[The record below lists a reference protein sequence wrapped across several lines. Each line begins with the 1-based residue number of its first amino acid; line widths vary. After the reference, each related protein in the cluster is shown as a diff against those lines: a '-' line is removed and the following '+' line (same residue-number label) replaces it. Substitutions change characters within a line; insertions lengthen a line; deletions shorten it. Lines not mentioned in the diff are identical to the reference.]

1 MRPLLHA
8 LRLLWRAE
16 RRALLVGLALSV
28 CVLGMG
34 AALLGLSGWFVTAAG
49 AAGLAGAG
57 IAFDVFRPGAGVRFF
72 ALGRTAARYGE
83 RLATHDATL
92 RALSRLRI
100 DLMRRQAA
108 APWEAL
114 MRLRGE
120 AALTRITADV
130 DALDGLYLR
139 LALPL
144 AAGALTLAGAF
155 ALLAWLVDLRV
166 AALVCGG
173 LALGG
178 GLILRRAGRAAF
190 APSAAAEAGAQA
202 LRQGMIDLSRAR
214 RDLVVFGGME
224 AARVAAAAHDRASRE
239 ALRAVDRVER
249 RAGLRLTILA
259 AALAAATLAAGGALA
274 AQGAIS
280 PAVAALA
287 VFAALALAET
297 LGPLRRGAV
306 ELGRMRD
313 AAARVMAA
321 PEAPAETTAAAPA
334 APTAA
339 APAVPGDGAPASLRV
354 EAVSLRRPGAARP
367 ALSDVS
373 LTVAPG
379 ETVALVGPSGVGK
392 STLLALAAGVLAPD
406 AGQVLWRGRPVGPIP
421 EAELRAEIAFLP
433 QRSALVAGTIL
444 ENLALAR
451 DGLSEAEAWAALDA
465 AALRATVE
473 ARGGLQ
479 SRLGEGGAGLSGGES
494 RRLALA
500 RTLLR
505 RPALLL
511 LDEPTE
517 GLDAPTARRVL
528 AGLRAWLPEAAILLA
543 SHRGA
548 EREAADRL
556 HSLG

>member
-1 MRPLLHA
+1 MRPLLQA
-8 LRLLWRAE
+8 LRLLWRTQ
-16 RRALLVGLALSV
+16 RRALALGLLLSV

-92 RALSRLRI
+92 RALSSLRI

-108 APWEAL
+108 AEWEAL
-114 MRLRGE
+114 QRLRGP

-155 ALLAWLVDLRV
+155 ALLAWLVDARV

-178 GLILRRAGRAAF
+178 GLILWRAGRAAF
-190 APSAAAEAGAQA
+190 APSAAAEAGAQD
-202 LRQGMIDLSRAR
+202 LRRGMIDLSRAR

-224 AARVAAAAHDRASRE
+224 AAREAAAAHDRASRD
-239 ALRAVDRVER
+239 ALRAVDRIER
-249 RAGLRLTILA
+249 RAGLHLSVLA

-274 AQGAIS
+274 AEGAIS

-287 VFAALALAET
+287 VFASLALAET

-313 AAARVMAA
+313 AATRAMAA
-321 PEAPAETTAAAPA
+321 PEAPSP
-334 APTAA
+334 P
-339 APAVPGDGAPASLRV
+339 PAVPAAAADAPARLNL
-354 EAVSLRRPGAARP
+354 EAVALRRPGAAR
-367 ALSDVS
+367 AILADVS
-373 LTVAPG
+373 LAVGPG

-392 STLLALAAGVLAPD
+392 STLLAAAAGLLAPD
-406 AGQVLWRGRPVGPIP
+406 AGRVLWRGRPVGAIP

-433 QRSALVAGTIL
+433 QRTALVAGTIL

-465 AALRATVE
+465 AALRGAIE
-473 ARGGLQ
+473 ARGGLH
-479 SRLGEGGAGLSGGES
+479 SRLGEGGAGLSGGEA

-517 GLDAPTARRVL
+517 GLDPPAARRVL
-528 AGLRAWLPEAAILLA
+528 QGLRAALPEAAILLA
-543 SHRGA
+543 SHRAA

-556 HSLG
+556 HPLG